1 MSRKKTEGEK
11 FARRRVI
18 QTTTLGDRL
27 AAFARRS
34 RGEAEALP
42 TGEAREILLRK
53 AQAAEI
59 ALAPGGLVSSFALG
73 QE

>member
-1 MSRKKTEGEK
+1 M
-11 FARRRVI
+11 I
-18 QTTTLGDRL
+18 QTTTLAERL
-27 AAFARRS
+27 AAFASRS

-59 ALAPGGLVSSFALG
+59 ALAPGGLVPSFAPL